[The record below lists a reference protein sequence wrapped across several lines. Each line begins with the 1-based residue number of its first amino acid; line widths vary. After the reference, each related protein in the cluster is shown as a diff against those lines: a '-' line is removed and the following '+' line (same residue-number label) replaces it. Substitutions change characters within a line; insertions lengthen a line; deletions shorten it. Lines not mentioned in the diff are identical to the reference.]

1 MKKILRYLNEK
12 QLRVQGLILWGIAL
26 FNFTS
31 PAFWV
36 FAIPAI
42 IASGMQDILDE
53 IRKLTNHDT
62 GSNF

>member
-12 QLRVQGLILWGIAL
+12 QLRVQSVVLWGIAL

-31 PAFWV
+31 PTFWV

-42 IASGMQDILDE
+42 SASGMQDILEE
-53 IRKLTNHDT
+53 IRKLTNNDT
-62 GSNF
+62 GPNF